1 MAVDQNTGSFLSL
14 EQFLISQDQNHTY
27 LSAVRMPSVFVPT
40 GQGKVRGE
48 ERESCRTVTFSLRL
62 EEAARHFQARM
73 SSQAPRFLV
82 LLTLPPT
89 IYPLGFPGDGG
100 RVWLSANGTEHAPGT
115 IETWGLG
122 ERCRLTWS
130 GVGGVSQ
137 QGKEKPQVTEATVVE
152 MILGLVSLVIRLAS
166 SMKLYNMASSVIL

>member
-1 MAVDQNTGSFLSL
+1 
-14 EQFLISQDQNHTY
+14 
-27 LSAVRMPSVFVPT
+27 MPSVFVPT
-40 GQGKVRGE
+40 RQGKVRGE
-48 ERESCRTVTFSLRL
+48 ERESCRTVTLSLRL
-62 EEAARHFQARM
+62 EEAARRFQAGM

-100 RVWLSANGTEHAPGT
+100 RVWLSANGTEQAPGT

-122 ERCRLTWS
+122 ERCRFTWS

-137 QGKEKPQVTEATVVE
+137 QGFKEKPQVTEATVVE

-166 SMKLYNMASSVIL
+166 SMKL